1 MGEAQLRD
9 GILAKPTPCKGR
21 IPIFSSMVELLAWAK
36 LAQEV
41 IAVRLVILL
50 GFFLIVSWAF
60 QVLREAA
67 MVSYLE
73 IPEKT

>member
-1 MGEAQLRD
+1 
-9 GILAKPTPCKGR
+9 
-21 IPIFSSMVELLAWAK
+21 MVERLGWSK

-50 GFFLIVSWAF
+50 GFFLNVSWAF
-60 QVLREAA
+60 QVLRETA